1 MFRKKNTMRL
11 QVSRSL
17 LARLVLASA
26 LLLPLTI
33 GLNPNIAAAQSSADQ
48 SGLSALVS
56 RQQQRMD
63 MLEEGLKDVRG
74 TIEMEL
80 RNIRTELENIAAASV
95 VNQSGASSDFK
106 SFQGELAKLADN
118 IGIVGQRI
126 NNTLDLYSDIE
137 FRILRLEKRLN
148 TLLSLSEDDIA
159 EKLAQT
165 EVAGAG
171 AGPSVSMSRDASTGQ
186 TVWTI
191 EQDKLEEQLESDNAS
206 SAAPDN
212 APEASI
218 TEANSDTPR
227 KNNTTEVNASANNT
241 SANSTSANNTSADNT
256 SIGASPAT
264 PGAQALAE
272 SQGDVAI
279 AEPTPSILPDAS
291 TEDQFRFALT
301 SALQN
306 DLETAEQ
313 AFTEFS
319 DLYPEHER
327 SSDALFWLGRV
338 QFIQGQ
344 FEKSATTFSKFN
356 ALYSTDP
363 RLPDTTLWI
372 AESVSKFASPEQA
385 CDIYDNLGKFLD
397 QPPESFV
404 ARLKELSDGANCS
417 S

>member
-1 MFRKKNTMRL
+1 MRL

-33 GLNPNIAAAQSSADQ
+33 GLNSNIAAAQSSADQ

-148 TLLSLSEDDIA
+148 TLLSLSGDDIA

-218 TEANSDTPR
+218 TEANSDIPR
-227 KNNTTEVNASANNT
+227 KNNTTEDNASANNT

>member
-1 MFRKKNTMRL
+1 MRPIFS
-11 QVSRSL
+11 VSKFLALFLAVGIAASLYPQTL
-17 LARLVLASA
+17 LA
-26 LLLPLTI
+26 
-33 GLNPNIAAAQSSADQ
+33 QSNSDQ
-48 SGLSALVS
+48 NGLSALVS

-63 MLEEGLKDVRG
+63 LLEEGIKDVRG
-74 TIEMEL
+74 TIETEL
-80 RNIRTELENIAAASV
+80 QSIRTELETLAASSV
-95 VNQSGASSDFK
+95 ASQSGASSDFK
-106 SFQGELAKLADN
+106 SVQGELAKLADN
-118 IGIVGQRI
+118 IAIVSQRI

-137 FRILRLEKRLN
+137 FRILRLEKRMT
-148 TLLSLSEDDIA
+148 TLLSLSGDDIV
-159 EKLAQT
+159 EKLAQG
-165 EVAGAG
+165 EVSAAGS
-171 AGPSVSMSRDASTGQ
+171 GPSVSMSRDAQTGQ

-191 EQDKLEEQLESDNAS
+191 DKEQLDAQLADDNAS
-206 SAAPDN
+206 GNQGNADN
-212 APEASI
+212 A
-218 TEANSDTPR
+218 NL
-227 KNNTTEVNASANNT
+227 ASADKGAEGT
-241 SANSTSANNTSADNT
+241 SATDASTTDASATDTATTDTATTDGSAQT
-256 SIGASPAT
+256 ATLGERAAT
-264 PGAQALAE
+264 PGQDEQIPEAE
-272 SQGDVAI
+272 I
-279 AEPTPSILPDAS
+279 AEAEPEPVPTILPDAS

-301 SALQN
+301 RALQN

-313 AFTEFS
+313 AFIEFS
-319 DLYPEHER
+319 DLYPDHAR

-372 AESVSKFASPEQA
+372 AESVSKFAAPAQA

>member
-1 MFRKKNTMRL
+1 MRPIFS
-11 QVSRSL
+11 VSKFLALFLAVGIAASLYPQTL
-17 LARLVLASA
+17 LA
-26 LLLPLTI
+26 
-33 GLNPNIAAAQSSADQ
+33 QSTSDQ
-48 SGLSALVS
+48 NGLSALVS

-63 MLEEGLKDVRG
+63 LLEEGIKDVRG
-74 TIEMEL
+74 TIETEL
-80 RNIRTELENIAAASV
+80 QSIRTELETLAASSV
-95 VNQSGASSDFK
+95 ASQSGASSDFK
-106 SFQGELAKLADN
+106 SVQGELAKLADN
-118 IGIVGQRI
+118 IAIVSQRI

-137 FRILRLEKRLN
+137 FRILRLEKRMT
-148 TLLSLSEDDIA
+148 TLLSLSGDDIV
-159 EKLAQT
+159 EKLAQG
-165 EVAGAG
+165 EVSAAGS
-171 AGPSVSMSRDASTGQ
+171 GPSVTMSRDAQTGQ

-191 EQDKLEEQLESDNAS
+191 DKEQLDAQLADDNAS
-206 SAAPDN
+206 GNQGNADN
-212 APEASI
+212 ANLAAADNGAEGTSATDAS
-218 TEANSDTPR
+218 
-227 KNNTTEVNASANNT
+227 TTDASAT
-241 SANSTSANNTSADNT
+241 DTATTDTATTDGSAQTATLGERA
-256 SIGASPAT
+256 AT
-264 PGAQALAE
+264 PGQDEQIPEAE
-272 SQGDVAI
+272 I
-279 AEPTPSILPDAS
+279 AEAEPEPVPTILPDAS

-301 SALQN
+301 RALQN

-313 AFTEFS
+313 AFIEFS
-319 DLYPEHER
+319 DLYPDHAR

-372 AESVSKFASPEQA
+372 AESVSKFAAPAQA

>member
-1 MFRKKNTMRL
+1 MRL

-148 TLLSLSEDDIA
+148 TLLSLSGDDIA

-227 KNNTTEVNASANNT
+227 KNNTTEDNASANNT

-363 RLPDTTLWI
+363 RLPH
-372 AESVSKFASPEQA
+372 
-385 CDIYDNLGKFLD
+385 
-397 QPPESFV
+397 
-404 ARLKELSDGANCS
+404 RSDCMDD
-417 S
+417 

>member
-1 MFRKKNTMRL
+1 MRL

-148 TLLSLSEDDIA
+148 TLLSLSGDDIA

-191 EQDKLEEQLESDNAS
+191 EQDKLDEQLESDNTS

-227 KNNTTEVNASANNT
+227 KNNTTEDNATEDNASANN
-241 SANSTSANNTSADNT
+241 TSANNTSADNT

-404 ARLKELSDGANCS
+404 ARLKELSDGADCS

>member
-1 MFRKKNTMRL
+1 MRPIFS
-11 QVSRSL
+11 VSKFLALFLAVGIAASLYPQTL
-17 LARLVLASA
+17 LA
-26 LLLPLTI
+26 
-33 GLNPNIAAAQSSADQ
+33 QSNSDQ
-48 SGLSALVS
+48 NGLSALVS

-63 MLEEGLKDVRG
+63 LLEEGIKDVRG
-74 TIEMEL
+74 TIETEL
-80 RNIRTELENIAAASV
+80 QSIRTELETLAASSV
-95 VNQSGASSDFK
+95 ASQSGASSDFK
-106 SFQGELAKLADN
+106 SVQGELAKLADN
-118 IGIVGQRI
+118 IAIVSQRI

-137 FRILRLEKRLN
+137 FRILRLEKRMT
-148 TLLSLSEDDIA
+148 TLLSLSGDDIV
-159 EKLAQT
+159 EKLAQG
-165 EVAGAG
+165 EVSAAGS
-171 AGPSVSMSRDASTGQ
+171 GPSVSMSRDAQTGQ

-191 EQDKLEEQLESDNAS
+191 DKEQLDAQLADDNAS
-206 SAAPDN
+206 GNQGNADN
-212 APEASI
+212 ANLAAADNGAEG
-218 TEANSDTPR
+218 
-227 KNNTTEVNASANNT
+227 T
-241 SANSTSANNTSADNT
+241 SATDASTTDIATTDTATTDGSAQTAT
-256 SIGASPAT
+256 LGERAAT
-264 PGAQALAE
+264 PGQDEQIPEAE
-272 SQGDVAI
+272 I
-279 AEPTPSILPDAS
+279 AEAEPEPVPTILPDAS

-301 SALQN
+301 RALQN

-313 AFTEFS
+313 AFIEFY
-319 DLYPEHER
+319 DLYPDHAR

-372 AESVSKFASPEQA
+372 AESVSKFAAPAQA

>member
-1 MFRKKNTMRL
+1 MRPIFS
-11 QVSRSL
+11 VSKFLALFLAVGIAASLYPQTL
-17 LARLVLASA
+17 LA
-26 LLLPLTI
+26 
-33 GLNPNIAAAQSSADQ
+33 QSNSDQ
-48 SGLSALVS
+48 NGLSALVS

-63 MLEEGLKDVRG
+63 LLEEGIKDVRG
-74 TIEMEL
+74 TIETEL
-80 RNIRTELENIAAASV
+80 QSIRTELETLAASSV
-95 VNQSGASSDFK
+95 ASQSGASSDFK
-106 SFQGELAKLADN
+106 SVQGELAKLADN
-118 IGIVGQRI
+118 IAIVSQRI

-137 FRILRLEKRLN
+137 FRILRLEKRMT
-148 TLLSLSEDDIA
+148 TLLSLSGDDIV
-159 EKLAQT
+159 EKLAQG
-165 EVAGAG
+165 EVSAAGS
-171 AGPSVSMSRDASTGQ
+171 GPSVSMSRDAQTGQ

-191 EQDKLEEQLESDNAS
+191 DKEQLDAQLADDNAS
-206 SAAPDN
+206 GNQGNADN
-212 APEASI
+212 ANLAAADNGAEGTS
-218 TEANSDTPR
+218 
-227 KNNTTEVNASANNT
+227 TTDT
-241 SANSTSANNTSADNT
+241 SATDTATTDTATTDGSAQTATHDER
-256 SIGASPAT
+256 AAT
-264 PGAQALAE
+264 PGQDEQIPEAE
-272 SQGDVAI
+272 I
-279 AEPTPSILPDAS
+279 AEAEPEPVPTILPDAS

-301 SALQN
+301 RALQN

-313 AFTEFS
+313 AFIEFS
-319 DLYPEHER
+319 ELYPDHAR

-372 AESVSKFASPEQA
+372 AESVSKFAAPAQA

>member
-1 MFRKKNTMRL
+1 MRPIFS
-11 QVSRSL
+11 VSKFLALFLAVGIAASLYPQTL
-17 LARLVLASA
+17 LA
-26 LLLPLTI
+26 
-33 GLNPNIAAAQSSADQ
+33 QSNSDQ
-48 SGLSALVS
+48 NGLSALVS

-63 MLEEGLKDVRG
+63 LLEEGIKDVRG
-74 TIEMEL
+74 TIETEL
-80 RNIRTELENIAAASV
+80 QSIRTELETLAASSV
-95 VNQSGASSDFK
+95 ASQSGASSDFK
-106 SFQGELAKLADN
+106 SVQGELAKLADN
-118 IGIVGQRI
+118 IAIVSQRI

-137 FRILRLEKRLN
+137 FRILRLEKRMT
-148 TLLSLSEDDIA
+148 TLLSLSGDDIV
-159 EKLAQT
+159 EKLAQG
-165 EVAGAG
+165 EVSAAGS
-171 AGPSVSMSRDASTGQ
+171 GPSVSMSRDAQTGQ

-191 EQDKLEEQLESDNAS
+191 DKEQLDAQLADDNAS
-206 SAAPDN
+206 GNQGNADN
-212 APEASI
+212 ANLAAADNGAEGTSATDAS
-218 TEANSDTPR
+218 
-227 KNNTTEVNASANNT
+227 TTDASAT
-241 SANSTSANNTSADNT
+241 DTATTDTATTDGSAQTATLGERA
-256 SIGASPAT
+256 AT
-264 PGAQALAE
+264 PGQDEQIPEAE
-272 SQGDVAI
+272 I
-279 AEPTPSILPDAS
+279 AEAEPEPVPTILPDAS

-301 SALQN
+301 RALQN

-313 AFTEFS
+313 AFIEFS
-319 DLYPEHER
+319 DLYPDHAR

-372 AESVSKFASPEQA
+372 AESVSKFAAPAQA

>member
-1 MFRKKNTMRL
+1 
-11 QVSRSL
+11 
-17 LARLVLASA
+17 
-26 LLLPLTI
+26 
-33 GLNPNIAAAQSSADQ
+33 
-48 SGLSALVS
+48 
-56 RQQQRMD
+56 
-63 MLEEGLKDVRG
+63 
-74 TIEMEL
+74 
-80 RNIRTELENIAAASV
+80 
-95 VNQSGASSDFK
+95 
-106 SFQGELAKLADN
+106 
-118 IGIVGQRI
+118 
-126 NNTLDLYSDIE
+126 
-137 FRILRLEKRLN
+137 
-148 TLLSLSEDDIA
+148 
-159 EKLAQT
+159 
-165 EVAGAG
+165 
-171 AGPSVSMSRDASTGQ
+171 
-186 TVWTI
+186 
-191 EQDKLEEQLESDNAS
+191 
-206 SAAPDN
+206 
-212 APEASI
+212 
-218 TEANSDTPR
+218 
-227 KNNTTEVNASANNT
+227 
-241 SANSTSANNTSADNT
+241 
-256 SIGASPAT
+256 
-264 PGAQALAE
+264 
-272 SQGDVAI
+272 VAI

>member
-1 MFRKKNTMRL
+1 MFRKKNTMWL

-26 LLLPLTI
+26 ILLPLTI
-33 GLNPNIAAAQSSADQ
+33 GLNTNIAVAQSSADQ
-48 SGLSALVS
+48 SGLSALLS

-80 RNIRTELENIAAASV
+80 RNIRTELESIAAASV

-148 TLLSLSEDDIA
+148 TLLSLSGDDIA

-191 EQDKLEEQLESDNAS
+191 EQDKLDEQLESDNAS
-206 SAAPDN
+206 SAATNN
-212 APEASI
+212 AAEASI

-227 KNNTTEVNASANNT
+227 KNNTTEDNASAN
-241 SANSTSANNTSADNT
+241 NT

-272 SQGDVAI
+272 SPSDVAA

-291 TEDQFRFALT
+291 IEDQFRFALT

-319 DLYPEHER
+319 DLYPKHER

-404 ARLKELSDGANCS
+404 ARLKELSDGADCS

>member
-1 MFRKKNTMRL
+1 MRL

-148 TLLSLSEDDIA
+148 TLLSLSGDDIA

-165 EVAGAG
+165 EVAGLAQQL
-171 AGPSVSMSRDASTGQ
+171 PS
-186 TVWTI
+186 
-191 EQDKLEEQLESDNAS
+191 
-206 SAAPDN
+206 
-212 APEASI
+212 
-218 TEANSDTPR
+218 
-227 KNNTTEVNASANNT
+227 
-241 SANSTSANNTSADNT
+241 
-256 SIGASPAT
+256 
-264 PGAQALAE
+264 
-272 SQGDVAI
+272 
-279 AEPTPSILPDAS
+279 
-291 TEDQFRFALT
+291 
-301 SALQN
+301 
-306 DLETAEQ
+306 
-313 AFTEFS
+313 
-319 DLYPEHER
+319 H
-327 SSDALFWLGRV
+327 
-338 QFIQGQ
+338 
-344 FEKSATTFSKFN
+344 
-356 ALYSTDP
+356 
-363 RLPDTTLWI
+363 
-372 AESVSKFASPEQA
+372 
-385 CDIYDNLGKFLD
+385 
-397 QPPESFV
+397 
-404 ARLKELSDGANCS
+404 
-417 S
+417 

>member
-1 MFRKKNTMRL
+1 MWPQN
-11 QVSRSL
+11 SPSL
-17 LARLVLASA
+17 LTGLVLASIIA
-26 LLLPLTI
+26 LPVTI
-33 GLNPNIAAAQSSADQ
+33 GLNPKSAAAQSPADQ

-63 MLEEGLKDVRG
+63 LLEEGLKDVRG
-74 TIEMEL
+74 TIETEL
-80 RNIRTELENIAAASV
+80 QNIRNELENIAAASV
-95 VNQSGASSDFK
+95 ANQSGASSDFK

-126 NNTLDLYSDIE
+126 NNTLDLYSDVE

-148 TLLSLSEDDIA
+148 TLLSLSGDDIA
-159 EKLAQT
+159 EKLAQG

-191 EQDKLEEQLESDNAS
+191 EQDRLDEQLVSDNATA
-206 SAAPDN
+206 AAPDN
-212 APEASI
+212 VSEAALA
-218 TEANSDTPR
+218 EANSNIVQPD
-227 KNNTTEVNASANNT
+227 NT
-241 SANSTSANNTSADNT
+241 SAET
-256 SIGASPAT
+256 SPAI
-264 PGAQALAE
+264 PDAQELAE
-272 SQGDVAI
+272 PESDAAT
-279 AEPTPSILPDAS
+279 AEPSPSILPDAS

-301 SALQN
+301 RALQN

>member
-1 MFRKKNTMRL
+1 MRPIFS
-11 QVSRSL
+11 VSKFLALFLAVGIAASLYPQTL
-17 LARLVLASA
+17 LA
-26 LLLPLTI
+26 
-33 GLNPNIAAAQSSADQ
+33 QSTSDQ
-48 SGLSALVS
+48 NGLSELVS

-63 MLEEGLKDVRG
+63 LLEEGIKDVRG
-74 TIEMEL
+74 TIETEL
-80 RNIRTELENIAAASV
+80 QSIRTELETLAASSV
-95 VNQSGASSDFK
+95 ASQSGASSDFK
-106 SFQGELAKLADN
+106 SVQGELAKLADN
-118 IGIVGQRI
+118 IAIVSQRI

-137 FRILRLEKRLN
+137 FRILRLEKRMT
-148 TLLSLSEDDIA
+148 TLLSLSGDDIV
-159 EKLAQT
+159 EKLAQG
-165 EVAGAG
+165 EVSAAGS
-171 AGPSVSMSRDASTGQ
+171 GPSVSMSRDAQTGQ

-191 EQDKLEEQLESDNAS
+191 DKEQLDAQLADDNAS
-206 SAAPDN
+206 GNQGNAVNANLAAADN
-212 APEASI
+212 GAEG
-218 TEANSDTPR
+218 T
-227 KNNTTEVNASANNT
+227 NTTDASAT
-241 SANSTSANNTSADNT
+241 DASTTDTATTDGSAQTATLGERA
-256 SIGASPAT
+256 AT
-264 PGAQALAE
+264 PGQDEQIPEAE
-272 SQGDVAI
+272 I
-279 AEPTPSILPDAS
+279 AEAEPEPVPTILPDAS

-301 SALQN
+301 RALQN

-313 AFTEFS
+313 AFIEFS
-319 DLYPEHER
+319 DLYPDHAR

-372 AESVSKFASPEQA
+372 AESVSKFAAPAQA